1 MRRRSLT
8 LSIAVATAVLAGPGA
23 GAAGAETCN
32 GTLSGERD
40 LDSLVVPDRGNCTIA
55 PNAEVTVGGKVDVG
69 ANARLWVRRGD
80 DSDRGTLRAGGAM
93 SLDQG
98 SAFLDG
104 GRLTLQGAMT
114 GRPDKVAVLDDAY
127 IGGRVSLTSVAQ
139 SVEFEDVA
147 IDGDVE
153 IGSGRGGTLLT
164 KIHVDGELSVH
175 DKRFGSITVV
185 DSSMDRLTVVDNV
198 VTGIR
203 IVDNIVGKSFT
214 CLRNQSTDALALRNV
229 VAGVSRTQSCQGG
242 RAPQ

>member
-1 MRRRSLT
+1 MRRSPLA
-8 LSIAVATAVLAGPGA
+8 LSMPVATALAAALLAGPGA

-32 GTLSGERD
+32 GTLSSDRD
-40 LDSLVVPDRGNCTIA
+40 LDSLVVPDRGRCTIG
-55 PNAEVTVGGKVDVG
+55 PNAEVSVGGRVDVG
-69 ANARLWVRRGD
+69 ADARLWVRRD
-80 DSDRGTLRAGGAM
+80 DPDRGVLRVRGAV

-98 SAFLDG
+98 SSFLDG
-104 GRLTLQGAMT
+104 GRLTILGALT

-164 KIHVDGELSVH
+164 KIHVDGEVSVH
-175 DKRFGSITVV
+175 DKRFGSMGVV
-185 DSSMDRLTVVDNV
+185 DSSMDRLTVVDNT

-214 CLRNQSTDALALRNV
+214 CLRNQTVNSEVFRNV
-229 VAGVSRTQSCQGG
+229 VAGVSRAGG
-242 RAPQ
+242 C

>member
-1 MRRRSLT
+1 MRRRSLA
-8 LSIAVATAVLAGPGA
+8 LSMAVATALLAGPGA

-32 GTLSGERD
+32 GTLSSDRD
-40 LDSLVVPDRGNCTIA
+40 LDSLVVPDRGRCTIG
-55 PNAEVTVGGKVDVG
+55 PNANVAVDGRVDVG
-69 ANARLWVRRGD
+69 ADARLWVQRDG
-80 DSDRGTLRAGGAM
+80 SDRGVLRVRGAV

-98 SAFLDG
+98 SSFLDG
-104 GRLTLQGAMT
+104 GRLTILGALT

-175 DKRFGSITVV
+175 DKRFGSIAVR
-185 DSSMDRLTVVDNV
+185 DSSMDRLTVVDNI

-214 CLRNQSTDALALRNV
+214 CGRNQSTDSAVFRNV
-229 VAGVSRTQSCQGG
+229 VAGVSRLAVSC
-242 RAPQ
+242 

>member
-1 MRRRSLT
+1 MRRRPLALSMPVVAALT
-8 LSIAVATAVLAGPGA
+8 AALLAGPGA

-32 GTLSGERD
+32 GTLSGNRD
-40 LDSLVVPDRGNCTIA
+40 LDSLVVPDRGRCTIG
-55 PNAEVTVGGKVDVG
+55 PNAEVSVGGRVDVG
-69 ANARLWVRRGD
+69 ANARLWVQRD
-80 DSDRGTLRAGGAM
+80 EADRGALRVRGAM

-98 SAFLDG
+98 SSFLDG
-104 GRLTLQGAMT
+104 GRLTLLGALT

-164 KIHVDGELSVH
+164 KIHVDGDLSVH
-175 DKRFGSITVV
+175 DKRFGAIAVR
-185 DSSMDRLTVVDNV
+185 DSSMERLTVVDNT

-203 IVDNIVGKSFT
+203 IVDNIVGKGFT
-214 CLRNQSTDALALRNV
+214 CGRNQTTDSEVFRNV
-229 VAGVSRTQSCQGG
+229 VAGVSRLAESC
-242 RAPQ
+242 